1 MVSDTTSNFRER
13 LAEELR
19 AAIERRADQ
28 RPGTASHWRAVC
40 EVKRLQRLLV
50 QSEHASVVARV
61 RTAA

>member
-1 MVSDTTSNFRER
+1 MVSDTSGLGVER
-13 LAEELR
+13 LVRELR

-50 QSEHASVVARV
+50 QPEPASVARV
-61 RTAA
+61 RDAA